1 MKKILTALLL
11 CLAPT
16 LAFTACK
23 TKIDYF
29 AYVSDYRSGF
39 YFYEGDDL
47 EVKVYSVER
56 ETPYSLDGIKGK
68 TSHLTEIYLTFN
80 GACSE
85 AEITLGARGGGEMS
99 YIATARNYYLS
110 FPDGEI
116 EGDSLSATVTLD
128 GKEREI
134 EIKNVAAEGVI
145 DGKTALDCVKEYDG
159 ERFESLSESYA
170 FKGEISIR
178 LLYDEGCYYY
188 VGLCDRNKNVHAYL
202 VNGSDGRIIA
212 EHDSEAE

>member
-1 MKKILTALLL
+1 MKKILTALLI
-11 CLAPT
+11 CT
-16 LAFTACK
+16 LPAIVFTACK
-23 TKIDYF
+23 PKIDYF

-39 YFYEGDDL
+39 YFYESDDL

-68 TSHLTEIYLTFN
+68 TSHLTEIYLTFD
-80 GACSE
+80 GECSE
-85 AEITLGARGGGEMS
+85 AEIMLGNRGGGEMS
-99 YIATARNYYLS
+99 YMATARNYYLS
-110 FPDGEI
+110 FPDEGI
-116 EGDSLSATVTLD
+116 EGASLSAKVTLD

-145 DGKTALDCVKEYDG
+145 DGKTALDCVREYDR

-170 FKGEISIR
+170 FKGEISVR

-188 VGLCDRNKNVHAYL
+188 VGLCDRDKNVHAYL
-202 VNGSDGRIIA
+202 VDGNDGRVIA
-212 EHDSEAE
+212 EHDSGAQ